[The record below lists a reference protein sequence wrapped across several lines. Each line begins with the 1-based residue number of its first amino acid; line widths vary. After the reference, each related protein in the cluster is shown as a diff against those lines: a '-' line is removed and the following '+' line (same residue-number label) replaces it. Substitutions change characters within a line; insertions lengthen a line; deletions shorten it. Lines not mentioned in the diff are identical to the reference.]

1 LTGRSFRALDS
12 FVSVGRVANQEMTM
26 PANSLNPAAKEAEK
40 AKGATLEAVE
50 HAERSFAEA
59 ADAARASLTEAARRV
74 EKSVT
79 EGFETLRAQSRTY
92 TDTAG
97 QQIEDA
103 QRYAS
108 ERIRERP
115 ITATLAGLGVGVLI
129 GLLIS
134 GGRSS
139 NR

>member
-1 LTGRSFRALDS
+1 
-12 FVSVGRVANQEMTM
+12 M
-26 PANSLNPAAKEAEK
+26 PANSLNPAAKEADK
-40 AKGATLEAVE
+40 VKGATLEAVE

-59 ADAARASLTEAARRV
+59 ANAARASLTEAAKRV
-74 EKSVT
+74 EKSVS
-79 EGFETLRAQSRTY
+79 EGFETLRAQSRAY

-103 QRYAS
+103 QRYVS
-108 ERIRERP
+108 ERVRERP

-129 GLLIS
+129 GLLIA
-134 GGRSS
+134 GGRSN

>member
-1 LTGRSFRALDS
+1 
-12 FVSVGRVANQEMTM
+12 M
-26 PANSLNPAAKEAEK
+26 PASSPAAKEADK
-40 AKGATLEAVE
+40 AKSATLEAVE
-50 HAERSFAEA
+50 HAERSFAQA
-59 ADAARASLTEAARRV
+59 ADAARVQLTEAAKRV
-74 EKSVT
+74 EKSVA
-79 EGFETLRAQSRTY
+79 EGFETLRAQSRAY

-97 QQIEDA
+97 QSLEEA
-103 QRYAS
+103 QAYAS

-129 GLLIS
+129 GLLIA

>member
-1 LTGRSFRALDS
+1 
-12 FVSVGRVANQEMTM
+12 M
-26 PANSLNPAAKEAEK
+26 PANSLNTAAKEAEK

-50 HAERSFAEA
+50 HAERSFAQA
-59 ADAARASLTEAARRV
+59 ADAARASLTEAAKRV
-74 EKSVT
+74 EKSVS
-79 EGFETLRAQSRTY
+79 EGFETLRAQSRAY
-92 TDTAG
+92 GDTAG
-97 QQIEDA
+97 QQLEDA

-129 GLLIS
+129 GLLIA
-134 GGRSS
+134 GGRSN

>member
-1 LTGRSFRALDS
+1 
-12 FVSVGRVANQEMTM
+12 M
-26 PANSLNPAAKEAEK
+26 PANSLNPAAKEADK
-40 AKGATLEAVE
+40 AKGSAMDAVE
-50 HAERSFAEA
+50 HAERSFAQA
-59 ADAARASLTEAARRV
+59 AEAARAQLTEAAKRV
-74 EKSVT
+74 EKSVA

-134 GGRSS
+134 GGRSG